1 MLVSATLPF
10 GAIFRFNTQG
20 LIAEQRYY
28 WDTAAYFQ
36 QLGVDPKV
44 LGKK

>member
-10 GAIFRFNTQG
+10 GAFFRFNTQG

-44 LGKK
+44 FGKK